1 MRLCV
6 YVRTKEQERPRD
18 EDSKRKRKK
27 ACFTKFKNFR
37 PQKIQKKES
46 KAPREKKGRRPLV
59 VVVPSLSLLTFLNA
73 RAF

>member
-1 MRLCV
+1 MSEQKNKRE
-6 YVRTKEQERPRD
+6 RETKRD
-18 EDSKRKRKK
+18 EAK
-27 ACFTKFKNFR
+27 AFTKNSKISA